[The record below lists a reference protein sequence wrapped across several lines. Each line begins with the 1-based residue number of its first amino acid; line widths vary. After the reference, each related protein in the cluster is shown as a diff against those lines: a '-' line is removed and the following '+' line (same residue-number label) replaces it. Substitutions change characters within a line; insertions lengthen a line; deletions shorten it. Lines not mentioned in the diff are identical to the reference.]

1 MAGVKP
7 PSSSLLTPDLES
19 AGVRKNTPGSTR
31 QFSGRQ
37 AIAASV
43 AVAVILG
50 STFAV
55 YRSVVP
61 PRAPEPGPPIG
72 ESERRTHNSAFR
84 NAPNPE
90 RFEQIQTM
98 VRLTNPLPDA
108 TVSAKAE
115 KLVVMGHVRSN
126 ADLEAARE
134 IAQGVAKDLALPLEF
149 SVNLNFI
156 NDP

>member
-1 MAGVKP
+1 
-7 PSSSLLTPDLES
+7 
-19 AGVRKNTPGSTR
+19 
-31 QFSGRQ
+31 
-37 AIAASV
+37 
-43 AVAVILG
+43 
-50 STFAV
+50 
-55 YRSVVP
+55 
-61 PRAPEPGPPIG
+61 
-72 ESERRTHNSAFR
+72 
-84 NAPNPE
+84 
-90 RFEQIQTM
+90 M